1 MPREQKLRVA
11 ARATKKAWL
20 DACHCNSPQNEP
32 NTVAM
37 TQATAPSAPPASL
50 AERLKSAFVA
60 PVRAMRIRY
69 LPLLMVYFAYGALGL
84 VGIAESFW
92 IKQALTMTPAD
103 LAALGVW
110 LTLPWTIKMVFGQ
123 IVDSIPIFG
132 SQRRV
137 YVFLGASLIAAG
149 LLLFAG
155 AAGNWFPAYGL
166 EALYIAAK
174 LLIVVGIVLQDV
186 VADAMS
192 TEVVEREL
200 PDGTPRPK
208 QDVEHELGMVQ
219 VLGRLALSFGIF
231 AVAGLGGLLAQ
242 IYSYQT
248 VFLLGLAI
256 PAISMTGAILVRL
269 ESVEAKPTDWRIL
282 GGGLAFGAVVAAL
295 GFGGVPYS
303 QELIFA
309 VSMSVVCGMLFRVTA
324 ELESH
329 TKRKILFAAIIIFAF
344 RATPGVG
351 EGYRWFTI
359 DLLGFDEGFYGTL
372 AQIGA
377 GLAMA
382 GTWLLADTITRRPI
396 ASVLLWLTVFYTI
409 LSLPNLALV
418 YRVDIWT
425 QDVLGF
431 GAHTIALIDTAAES
445 PFAQLSMIPMLTLI
459 AIHAPAGKRATWFA
473 LMASLMN
480 LALIAGQLFTKY
492 LNWIFAID
500 RGQYADL
507 PMLVLV
513 AVIIGFVVPVLAI
526 LLFGR
531 RAT

>member
-1 MPREQKLRVA
+1 MTDITAGERG
-11 ARATKKAWL
+11 
-20 DACHCNSPQNEP
+20 DAPGEP
-32 NTVAM
+32 
-37 TQATAPSAPPASL
+37 PSFGA
-50 AERLKSAFVA
+50 RLKGAVIA
-60 PVRAMRIRY
+60 PVMAMRIRY

-92 IKQALTMTPAD
+92 IKQELTMSPAD

-123 IVDSIPIFG
+123 VVDSVPLLG

-137 YVFLGASLIAAG
+137 YVFLGAALIAAG
-149 LLLFAG
+149 LLILAG
-155 AAGNWFPAYGL
+155 AAGGWFPKYGL
-166 EALYIAAK
+166 DALYIAAK

-192 TEVVEREL
+192 TEVVEREN

-208 QDVEHELGMVQ
+208 QEVEHELGMVQ

-231 AVAGLGGLLAQ
+231 AVAGIGGLLAKV
-242 IYSYQT
+242 YSYQV
-248 VFLLGLAI
+248 VFLLGLLV
-256 PAISMTGAILVRL
+256 PAISITGAILVKL
-269 ESVEAKPTDWRIL
+269 DTVETKPVDWRIL
-282 GGGLAFGAVVAAL
+282 GGGLVFGAAVAAL
-295 GFGGVPYS
+295 GLGKVPYS
-303 QELIFA
+303 QELIFL
-309 VSMSVVCGMLFRVTA
+309 VSMTVVIAMLFRVTG
-324 ELESH
+324 ELDH
-329 TKRKILFAAIIIFAF
+329 NAKQKIFFAAVIIFVF

-359 DLLGFDEGFYGTL
+359 DVFGFDEAFYGTL

-396 ASVLLWLTVFYTI
+396 ASVLLFLTILYTV

-418 YRVDIWT
+418 YRLDEWT
-425 QDVLGF
+425 EQAFGF
-431 GAHTIALIDTAAES
+431 GAHTIALLDTAAES

-459 AIHAPAGKRATWFA
+459 AIHAPEGRRATWFA

-480 LALIAGQLFTKY
+480 LALIAGQLQTKY
-492 LNWIFAID
+492 LNLFFDVD

-507 PMLVLV
+507 PMLVVV
-513 AVIIGFVVPVLAI
+513 AVALGFFAPLAVI
-526 LLFGR
+526 VLFGR

>member
-1 MPREQKLRVA
+1 MAEGA
-11 ARATKKAWL
+11 AIADSA
-20 DACHCNSPQNEP
+20 DPGGE
-32 NTVAM
+32 NTV
-37 TQATAPSAPPASL
+37 SG
-50 AERLKSAFVA
+50 RLKAAVVA
-60 PVRAMRIRY
+60 PIMAMRLRY

-103 LAALGVW
+103 LAGLGVW

-123 IVDSIPIFG
+123 IVDSVPLFG

-137 YVFLGASLIAAG
+137 YVFAGAALVAAG
-149 LLLFAG
+149 LLILAG
-155 AAGNWFPAYGL
+155 AAGGWFPDYGL
-166 EALYIAAK
+166 DVLYIAAK
-174 LLIVVGIVLQDV
+174 LAIVIGIVLQDV

-192 TEVVEREL
+192 TEVVDREL

-208 QDVEHELGMVQ
+208 KDIVHDLGMVQ

-242 IYSYQT
+242 YYSYQS

-256 PAISMTGAILVRL
+256 PVLSVTGALLVRL
-269 ESVEAKPTDWRIL
+269 EKVPIRPIDWRIL
-282 GGGLAFGAVVAAL
+282 GGGAAFGMVVAGL
-295 GFGGVPYS
+295 GLGGVPYS
-303 QELIFA
+303 QELIFLLSMA
-309 VSMSVVCGMLFRVTA
+309 VVVAMLFRVVDA
-324 ELESH
+324 LDADA
-329 TKRKILFAAIIIFAF
+329 KRKIFYAAIIIFVF

-359 DLLGFDEGFYGTL
+359 DGLGFDEAFFGTL

-377 GLAMA
+377 ALAML
-382 GTWLLADTITRRPI
+382 GIWLLADTITRRPVAI
-396 ASVLLWLTVFYTI
+396 VLLWLTVLYTI
-409 LSLPNLALV
+409 LSLPNVALV
-418 YRVDIWT
+418 YRLDEWT
-425 QDVLGF
+425 QAMFGF
-431 GAHTIALIDTAAES
+431 GARTIALIDTAAES

-459 AIHAPAGKRATWFA
+459 AIHAPAGRRATWFA

-480 LALIAGQLFTKY
+480 LALVAGQLQTKY
-492 LNWIFAID
+492 LNLAFAVD
-500 RGQYADL
+500 RGQYGEL
-507 PMLVLV
+507 PLLIVTAVL
-513 AVIIGFVVPVLAI
+513 IGFFVPLAVI